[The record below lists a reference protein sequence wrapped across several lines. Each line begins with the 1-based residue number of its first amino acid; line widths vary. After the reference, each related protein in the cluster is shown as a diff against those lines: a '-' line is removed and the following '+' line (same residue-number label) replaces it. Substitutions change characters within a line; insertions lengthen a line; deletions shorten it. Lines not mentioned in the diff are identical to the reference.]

1 MRDRSV
7 ILVIMSPSIAAA
19 VVYSQSI
26 VVFISAMIFNKAYD
40 IRDVCI
46 KNVCYAIVYE
56 SRLSLSSDVV
66 SYFYDNNIFP
76 IPAIN
81 NNYILFD
88 TDYRFCVVLK
98 EDGRFELI
106 SRREPIEKNIKSKV
120 YVIVSGGRLPC
131 SVGPYK

>member
-1 MRDRSV
+1 MLS
-7 ILVIMSPSIAAA
+7 LSIAAA
-19 VVYSQSI
+19 VVYSRSI
-26 VVFISAMIFNKAYD
+26 VVFISALVFNKVYD

-66 SYFYDNNIFP
+66 SYFYDNTIFP

-81 NNYILFD
+81 KNYILFD
-88 TDYRFCVVLK
+88 TDYKFCVVPK
-98 EDGRFELI
+98 EDGRFELV
-106 SRREPIEKNIKSKV
+106 SRSEPIENNIKSKV
-120 YVIVSGGRLPC
+120 DVIVSGGRLPC